1 MTMIVETEPRT
12 TTVLQ
17 DGVLNVRKEAGWT
30 SHDVVAR
37 IRGKLRGMK
46 LGHAGTLDPAAT
58 GVLPLLVGRGTRIAE
73 YLLEWDK
80 TYLAGLRLG
89 ETTDTQDATGTVLS
103 RSPVESLTDAR
114 IREVVAGFEGRIQQL
129 PPMYSAVKVGGV
141 PLYKAARAGREVSR
155 QAREVTVFRLDIVDI
170 QIPNVTLRVACSK
183 GTYIRT
189 LCADIGEKLG
199 VGGHMATLVRE
210 RVGPLTVDQAL
221 TVDEVESRLEQG
233 ALAASMLTLDEAL
246 VGLPVCTVGA
256 GTAGRVLHGMPV
268 PCSEVLA
275 WHGLPLRLVE
285 GEARPIRI
293 KDDAGRL
300 LAIGT
305 MPIGM
310 DTQAPGVSGQPIAVS
325 KVLVTEAVQ
334 GGSIANSIE
343 E

>member
-1 MTMIVETEPRT
+1 MPMIASTEFHT
-12 TTVLQ
+12 AAMIQ

-58 GVLPLLVGRGTRIAE
+58 GVLPLLLGRGTRIAE

-89 ETTDTQDATGTVLS
+89 ETTDTQDATGTVLH
-103 RSPVESLTDAR
+103 RSPLESVTEAR
-114 IREVVAGFEGRIQQL
+114 IREVVAGFEGRIQQV

-141 PLYKAARAGREVSR
+141 PLYKAARAGKDVAR
-155 QAREVTVFRLDIVDI
+155 QAREVTVFRLEVVSIHLPD
-170 QIPNVTLRVACSK
+170 VTLRVSCSK

-199 VGGHMATLVRE
+199 VGGHMATLIRE
-210 RVGPLTVDQAL
+210 RVGPLLVEQAL
-221 TVDEVESRLEQG
+221 TVDEVEKRLVQG
-233 ALAASMLTLDEAL
+233 TLAGSMLTLDEAL
-246 VGLPVCTVGA
+246 VGLPVCIINGE
-256 GTAGRVLHGMPV
+256 TARRVLHGMPV
-268 PCSEVLA
+268 PTAGVLSWEGLSAVLSESSGRA
-275 WHGLPLRLVE
+275 
-285 GEARPIRI
+285 IRI
-293 KDDAGRL
+293 KDSAGRL

-305 MPIGM
+305 MPAGL
-310 DTQAPGVSGQPIAVS
+310 DVQARMGDEWSIAVS
-325 KVLVTEAVQ
+325 KVLVTDESQ